1 LTREHFQAVVQAVER
16 LEEID
21 PGILKF
27 LSEQFGAKFVSAN
40 TALLDIQG
48 DKDRASSNNRR
59 DTILRDMTEESSLVK
74 TERFILVEAGEVRG
88 ARSNLPEGE
97 NEGTYANRWLLRWI
111 DDHKNRL
118 TNDEYVFLRSS
129 SLSALKIHLSNP

>member
-1 LTREHFQAVVQAVER
+1 
-16 LEEID
+16 
-21 PGILKF
+21 
-27 LSEQFGAKFVSAN
+27 
-40 TALLDIQG
+40 
-48 DKDRASSNNRR
+48 
-59 DTILRDMTEESSLVK
+59 MTEESSLVK

-97 NEGTYANRWLLRWI
+97 NEGTYANKWLLRWI

-129 SLSALKIHLSNP
+129 SVSALKIHSSNH